1 MCSSGFSFCGWF
13 VWVQRMFPI
22 QPIGRLS
29 VAVVAQDVG
38 NDMAVDIATLMGIDG
53 ATVASGNCLLYKG
66 CFGLGGFKI
75 CIFRGWIFSTMVGSH
90 LLGLEVGPSYLSSVL
105 VDARVIMARPKMI
118 LTTES
123 PLPADPKLRRFPKKM
138 LRHPFHCLNM
148 FRQKAGGF
156 DMHIQTVDS
165 KIYLR
170 VFHVC
175 PSVVSI
181 AVDVSKDADLE
192 PRFDPGAKPVTQ
204 GRAKSWAVR
213 YLEPIT
219 PF

>member
-1 MCSSGFSFCGWF
+1 MAPSLHLGVMCSSGFSFCGWF

-105 VDARVIMARPKMI
+105 VGNHGPAKNDSDNRVSSTSGSK
-118 LTTES
+118 TTPISQKNVAASIPLLEYVS
-123 PLPADPKLRRFPKKM
+123 P
-138 LRHPFHCLNM
+138 
-148 FRQKAGGF
+148 
-156 DMHIQTVDS
+156 
-165 KIYLR
+165 
-170 VFHVC
+170 
-175 PSVVSI
+175 
-181 AVDVSKDADLE
+181 
-192 PRFDPGAKPVTQ
+192 
-204 GRAKSWAVR
+204 KSWRV
-213 YLEPIT
+213 
-219 PF
+219 